1 MLDIE
6 SVKLYRYDP
15 KAENNKGNLLSES
28 NYTLS
33 YKSDSKEL
41 TLKIPDEMGLVLE
54 YEYTIDTKYAGNPKV
69 SNEVSLDGEW
79 SNKDE
84 TILTEV
90 SSSSTASKK
99 LIQIY
104 KVDSN
109 NFKRY
114 YLVQNLN

>member
-1 MLDIE
+1 MKEKPTGRIKYTIPINPAGEDLNKGSNTLTLKDKFSGPDNLQAMLDIE

-54 YEYTIDTKYAGNPKV
+54 YEYTIDTKYA
-69 SNEVSLDGEW
+69 E
-79 SNKDE
+79 
-84 TILTEV
+84 
-90 SSSSTASKK
+90 
-99 LIQIY
+99 IQRFLMKY
-104 KVDSN
+104 H
-109 NFKRY
+109 
-114 YLVQNLN
+114 